1 MLNIYGGCRGRD
13 RMVFGSTATYAII
26 IYLHSRCEF
35 ESRPG
40 DVYSIQHYVIMFV
53 SDLRQVGCFS
63 GYSGFLDQ

>member
-35 ESRPG
+35 EFKSYG
-40 DVYSIQHYVIMFV
+40 Q
-53 SDLRQVGCFS
+53 
-63 GYSGFLDQ
+63 GYGHGG

>member
-13 RMVFGSTATYAII
+13 RMVFGSTATYAIN
-26 IYLHSRCEF
+26 IYLHSHCEF

-40 DVYSIQHYVIMFV
+40 EVYSIQHYVMMFV
-53 SDLRQVGCFS
+53 SDLRQVGGFS